1 MNIVEQIR
9 NIMNDNEQVV
19 KFSFWTD
26 EMTVYLWEEEVGI
39 TIFPKENTVIFD
51 TEGYEFKLDCGQMM
65 IMAKVMEVLLNN
77 MDELKR
83 MTAYVE

>member
-1 MNIVEQIR
+1 MNVVEQVR
-9 NIMNDNEQVV
+9 HIMNDNNQVV

-26 EMTVYLWEEEVGI
+26 EMAVYLWEKEVGI
-39 TIFPKENTVIFD
+39 SIFPKENKVLFD

-65 IMAKVMEVLLNN
+65 ILAKVMEVLYDN

-83 MTAYVE
+83 MTVYLE

>member
-1 MNIVEQIR
+1 MNIIERIR
-9 NIMNDNEQVV
+9 KIMNDNEQVV
-19 KFSFWTD
+19 KFSFWVD

-39 TIFPKENTVIFD
+39 TIFPKENKVIFD

-65 IMAKVMEVLLNN
+65 IMAKVMEVLLDN